1 MDMDSNANEMNVPH
15 TEILPRLS
23 DVREFEWNLERARSR
38 GVFGFDSRD
47 MSSRPFNLIRAKLLK
62 LRQSRGWNRI
72 GIVSATPGV
81 GKSFI
86 ATNLA
91 SALSRK
97 PDLQT
102 YLIDLD
108 LRRGSVAENFGFRV
122 NGGVRSF
129 LEGETS
135 NLFDAAFRL
144 SGERLIVVPTD
155 RSPARSAELLS
166 GAPMDAL
173 VNDMRSLS
181 EDAVFLFD
189 LPPVFA
195 NDDAAIVVNKIDAY
209 VLVAEEGHT
218 TKKQLSEA
226 LNTLDPSR
234 CAGVVLNHFTGGILS
249 DTYGHSYGSSKAY
262 GAYF

>member
-1 MDMDSNANEMNVPH
+1 MNTIASEGIAPH
-15 TEILPRLS
+15 AAILPRL
-23 DVREFEWNLERARSR
+23 DEVAELEWGVERARS
-38 GVFGFDSRD
+38 GGIFGFDSRD
-47 MSSRPFNLIRAKLLK
+47 ISSRPFNLIRAKLLK
-62 LRQSRGWNRI
+62 LRQARGWNRV

-91 SALSRK
+91 AALSRK

-108 LRRGSVAENFGFRV
+108 LRRGSVASNFGVRV
-122 NGGVRSF
+122 EGGVRTF
-129 LEGETS
+129 LEGETRDLMGPS
-135 NLFDAAFRL
+135 FRL
-144 SGERLIVVPTD
+144 AGERLIVVPTD

-166 GAPMDAL
+166 SAAMDAL
-173 VNDMRSLS
+173 VSDMKTMNAESM
-181 EDAVFLFD
+181 FLFD

-226 LNTLDPSR
+226 LNTLDPGK
-234 CAGVVLNHFTGGILS
+234 CAGVVLNHFTGGVFS
-249 DTYGHSYGSSKAY
+249 DTYGHSYGSSKEY

>member
-1 MDMDSNANEMNVPH
+1 MDSNAQRMNVSRPA
-15 TEILPRLS
+15 ILPRLQ
-23 DVREFEWNLERARSR
+23 DVREVEWDRDRARR
-38 GVFGFDSRD
+38 QGVFGFDSRD
-47 MSSRPFNLIRAKLLK
+47 LSSRPFNLIRSKLLK

-91 SALSRK
+91 AALSRK
-97 PDLQT
+97 PDFQT

-108 LRRGSVAENFGFRV
+108 LRRGSVALNFGCRV
-122 NGGVRSF
+122 DGGVRTY
-129 LEGETS
+129 LEGESS
-135 NLFDAAFRL
+135 NLFDASFRL
-144 SGERLIVVPTD
+144 AGERLIVVPTD

-166 GAPMDAL
+166 GEALDAML
-173 VNDMRSLS
+173 NDMRDRAD
-181 EDAVFLFD
+181 DAMFLFD

-226 LNTLDPSR
+226 LNTLDASR
-234 CAGVVLNHFTGGILS
+234 CAGVVLNHFSGGIFS

-262 GAYF
+262 GEYF

>member
-1 MDMDSNANEMNVPH
+1 MDSNAHQVNVPR
-15 TEILPRLS
+15 TAILPRLQ
-23 DVREFEWNLERARSR
+23 DVREFEWDREQARSQ
-38 GVFGFDSRD
+38 GIFGFNSRD
-47 MSSRPFNLIRAKLLK
+47 LFSRPFNLIRAKLLK
-62 LRQSRGWNRI
+62 LRQARGWNRV

-91 SALSRK
+91 AALSRK
-97 PDLQT
+97 PDFQT

-108 LRRGSVAENFGFRV
+108 LRRGSVASNFGCRV
-122 NGGVRSF
+122 DGGVRTY
-129 LEGETS
+129 LEGETN
-135 NLFDAAFRL
+135 NLFDVSFRL

-166 GAPMDAL
+166 GAAMDAL
-173 VNDMRSLS
+173 VDDMRGPAG
-181 EDAVFLFD
+181 DAMFLFD

-234 CAGVVLNHFTGGILS
+234 CAGVVLNHFSGGIFS
-249 DTYGHSYGSSKAY
+249 DTYGHSYGSSKEY